1 MPTATAPP
9 VGELAPFLGGFF
21 AGEGYLRAGDRGF
34 DCTVALGARDA
45 GMCELFRDVLEVGRV
60 RRYQRR
66 AAHHDDVV
74 VWVVRS
80 PRELVEV
87 VVPVLDEHLPAS
99 YKRQQY
105 LAWRAELLDH
115 WQHRARRRRPC
126 TMHGC
131 DRPRRAKGLCRR
143 HYYAAYGR

>member
-1 MPTATAPP
+1 MAAIGERPATDH
-9 VGELAPFLGGFF
+9 LDFLGGFVAAEGTLVHTGRRF
-21 AGEGYLRAGDRGF
+21 AFR
-34 DCTVALGARDA
+34 VSLGAQDA
-45 GMCELFRDVLEVGRV
+45 ATCEMFLACLRVGSISTAPRRTAHYDDEVSYAV
-60 RRYQRR
+60 Q
-66 AAHHDDVV
+66 
-74 VWVVRS
+74 S
-80 PRELVEV
+80 LRELVEV
-87 VVPVLDEHLPAS
+87 VVPFLDEHLPAS